1 MKLDSMV
8 GFAFSPVRQNANN
21 YRFVT
26 IVDLSTMKAENIYFA
41 KSVATRG
48 ELPEVGEKI
57 NLATWR
63 MAETKNAAGEL
74 RMKLTNSEGDGVA
87 TLQAKGYQLA

>member
-8 GFAFSPVRQNANN
+8 GFAFSPVRENANG

-26 IVDLSTMKAENIYFA
+26 IVDLSTMKAENTYFA

-48 ELPEVGEKI
+48 ELPEVGSKI
-57 NLATWR
+57 DLSNWR
-63 MAETKNAAGEL
+63 MTETTNAAGEL
-74 RMKLTNSEGDGVA
+74 RMKLTNGGDGVE
-87 TLQAKGYQLA
+87 TLVGKKGYQLA